1 MKVVLDSNVVIAA
14 FATRGICDLIFEY
27 CLTEHRIIL
36 SEFILKEV
44 KANLRKKLRLPKAN
58 IKEIIS
64 FLKSNCDIYSPPKLD
79 IRICRDPDDDQ
90 ILSLAYFSN
99 AEFMITGD
107 KDLLDLGSFKN
118 IPILTPRDFAEK
130 MKKYSSSTH
139 KR

>member
-44 KANLRKKLRLPKAN
+44 KANLEKKLKLPKAN

-64 FLKSNCDIYSPPKLD
+64 FLNSNCEIYSPPKLD
-79 IRICRDPDDDQ
+79 VRVCRDPDDDR

-118 IPILTPRDFAEK
+118 IPIVTPRDFAVK
-130 MKKYSSSTH
+130 IKKLPSSTH
-139 KR
+139 RR